1 MRDISTKFTGD
12 AYSADEFNSTQVE
25 LENVVTSAGLTLDPA
40 AGPDVNQNQLGQTS
54 AAYSCAGNFF
64 DAGGTTDAIVLSSSS
79 GLKPPAKY
87 LDKMRVTFRA
97 TGDNTG
103 AVTVNVGGI
112 GLKKV
117 LDPKDGTSDLS
128 AGMIKEDAYITL
140 LYDTSLEGGSGAF
153 VLVNY
158 PTSTI
163 RFTYEEVENDGGGY
177 GDLLQRTGSGTS
189 VANAWVGRRISNI
202 YGATWLSPGGL
213 TKVDPG
219 DTYNTIFSLAA
230 GTYDFNL
237 TVAAR
242 DIGFAAVRI
251 VDYPFSETFYR
262 KTLVDFSE
270 SAGRYIHLYSYANGT
285 VELDAT
291 KSLQIQMVGTKIRSN
306 VEAFGWS
313 MTTSGKL
320 TPAADFGPNVYC
332 DLQLVRRNYY

>member
-1 MRDISTKFTGD
+1 MRDIQTKFTGD
-12 AYSADEFNSTQVE
+12 SYSANEFNAAQVE
-25 LENVVTSAGLTLDPA
+25 LENIVTSAGLTLDPA
-40 AGPDVNQNQLGQTS
+40 AGPDVNQNQLGQAS
-54 AAYSCAGNFF
+54 AAYACAGNFF
-64 DAGGTTDAIVLSSSS
+64 DAGGTADAIVLSSSS
-79 GLKPPAKY
+79 GLRVPGKY
-87 LDKMRVTFRA
+87 IDKMRVTFVA

-103 AVTVNVGGI
+103 AVTINMGSV

-128 AGMIKEDAYITL
+128 AGMIKGGSYTTC

-163 RFTYEEVENDGGGY
+163 RFTYEEIENNGGGY

-189 VANAWVGRRISNI
+189 VAKAWVGRRISNI
-202 YGATWLSPGGL
+202 HGATWLSPGGL

-230 GTYDFNL
+230 GVYDFTL
-237 TVAAR
+237 AVAAR

-251 VDYPFSETFYR
+251 VDYPFSEVFYR

-270 SAGRYIHLYSYANGT
+270 SAGRFIHLYSYAQGT
-285 VELDAT
+285 LELDAT
-291 KSLQIQMVGTKIRSN
+291 TNLQIQMAGTDTQAN

-313 MTTSGKL
+313 MTTAGLL
-320 TPAADFGPNVYC
+320 TPAADYGPNVYC
-332 DLQLVRRNYY
+332 DLQLIRRNYY